1 MFSLFKQGPKTNS
14 HETYYW
20 NLGIYTLTLGIVA
33 HLVLIGLF
41 YWLDIPIM
49 VLVNIVGVCVYL
61 FCTKI
66 YPRSLA
72 NRDYRILGLLVYFSI
87 ISHSSLACYYLG
99 MNSGFQYHI
108 FTLMALPFFSFQ
120 LPTIVRIFGALLLIT
135 VSVFLELYIRPSLPQ
150 VIVNSDQLEIIKTI
164 NLLIFLLTSSGISYF
179 YSYALKQHQQTL
191 TALANIDP
199 LTGLY
204 NRRHLIRV
212 AENEIHNQPRTN
224 NPLSLI
230 LIDID
235 KFKTVNDTYGHSSGD
250 AALKSV
256 AQSITDTMRRSDI
269 AFRYG
274 GEEFTLILSNTDIEA
289 ARLVAERIRIA
300 VSQLTCSDGKRSF
313 GFTVSAGAA
322 QLTQGED
329 GSNLF
334 DRADKALYQAKD
346 RGRNQVVIYQTDTT

>member
-235 KFKTVNDTYGHSSGD
+235 KFKTVNDTYGHDAGD
-250 AALKSV
+250 VVLKNLADIISANIRPLNV
-256 AQSITDTMRRSDI
+256 ASRW
-269 AFRYG
+269 G
-274 GEEFTLILSNTDIEA
+274 GEEFVILLPNTNAKDAKI
-289 ARLVAERIRIA
+289 VAERLRNSVEKSVVVYENTEINVTITLGCTT
-300 VSQLTCSDGKRSF
+300 STDNNSLNELLL
-313 GFTVSAGAA
+313 AA
-322 QLTQGED
+322 DT
-329 GSNLF
+329 
-334 DRADKALYQAKD
+334 ALYKGKEQ
-346 RGRNQVVIYQTDTT
+346 GRNQTVTA